1 MISILL
7 SLIICHFLKVQLKL
21 LQQTAGQF
29 VEMENNFNVR
39 NYNVSAEIIILNFK
53 LNLWSFVARQVLRTR
68 DWLFLIS
75 CVSHNNIS
83 RIWRMV
89 VLLFDGG

>member
-53 LNLWSFVARQVLRTR
+53 LNL
-68 DWLFLIS
+68 
-75 CVSHNNIS
+75 
-83 RIWRMV
+83 
-89 VLLFDGG
+89 